1 MQERGPLLE
10 IHNPNGR
17 VVRAGAFR
25 LMTIAQLVA
34 QIEQSPPLA
43 APRPQCLLKILT
55 REDRDSTHFVDV
67 GRLQSDPANKLAV
80 FQAASNF
87 NTVEAME
94 EATPPDSESFTEKY
108 IYDVTQGPQASVSA
122 GGAAITRVH
131 AAFYD
136 PSKPASEWNQTAKRQ
151 VELLGNVKEY
161 YTVQNGYVVFTRKE
175 KPLPQSEQEREAL
188 LAQMQVGLH
197 TEAEVTFA
205 GFHDPDNLMALPPSA
220 NPQLIDQVFCAA
232 VNIAQGYSGEANAE
246 APGAIDKAKLVLRA
260 AYRGSYLAAIANGR
274 TKLFLTLIGGG
285 VFGNKMSDIY
295 DIILQEHKK
304 WTRHPRNSLQEVSIV
319 QYSWIEDTL
328 AFANKLQADP
338 DISRFL
344 WTSAKDGKQYIYQS
358 KL

>member
-1 MQERGPLLE
+1 
-10 IHNPNGR
+10 
-17 VVRAGAFR
+17 
-25 LMTIAQLVA
+25 
-34 QIEQSPPLA
+34 
-43 APRPQCLLKILT
+43 
-55 REDRDSTHFVDV
+55 VDV

-136 PSKPASEWNQTAKRQ
+136 PSKPASEWKQTATRQ

-161 YTVQNGYVVFTRKE
+161 YTVQNGYVVFTGKE

-205 GFHDPDNLMALPPSA
+205 GYKDSDNLFLTQSDPAR
-220 NPQLIDQVFCAA
+220 PQTVDQVFCAA

-260 AYRGSYLAAIANGR
+260 AYRGSYLAAIANRR

-344 WTSAKDGKQYIYQS
+344 WVSAKAGKQYIYQS
-358 KL
+358 KP